1 MISAVDPRN
10 DSENF
15 GAEILDNL
23 NTIKHMPNGY
33 LHMNFIPVKYKELS
47 AYKC

>member
-1 MISAVDPRN
+1 MSSAVYPRN

-15 GAEILDNL
+15 GQEILSNL

-33 LHMNFIPVKYKELS
+33 LPLNFIPMNYKELL
-47 AYKC
+47 AYKR